1 MNDIKKTNYIN
12 KFTDDEILDI
22 AKKLGVPIYEKKA
35 FQDSFVKREKDKVL
49 IGSFYAFYFLHDLDE
64 NFLELNDFKILYHA
78 KTENYFLKNQKIT
91 KEETELYRTLMTEKF
106 GENYLND
113 LQKFLNHEKFNE
125 SDREI

>member
-49 IGSFYAFYFLHDLDE
+49 IGSFYSFYFLHDLDE
-64 NFLELNDFKILYHA
+64 NFLELNDFKILCHA